1 MRVTSLASGSS
12 GNALLVEAGPGR
24 RTRLLVDAGLSGN
37 ILIERRRKAG
47 THPTQ
52 LQGVLVTHEHSDHII
67 GLPVLT
73 KRYAIPIIS
82 APYTLAA
89 IEQSLA
95 STWLD
100 ETEQGDRKGSPL
112 LWTNR
117 SPKVVDSEQGGRGEL
132 GDQSELG
139 EDSELGEHKQGD
151 QSEPG
156 EDSQQSDRGVL
167 GDHSDQGDHKG
178 SPLLWTGFARSAKV
192 AEDKPYTCPPDR
204 VPLLWTSFANLED
217 TPNINTQNMQDEAEI
232 MSGEQASGN
241 GVQHGAWL
249 GQDQQYLSTR
259 QDDTYMHELHL
270 KYNKPWGETISYMD
284 TLAMPLQ
291 PGSRCQIGDIEVI
304 SFPVSH
310 DALAPCGYLLSAGG
324 CRVCIV
330 IDSGEVTPIMLEAM
344 HHADLLVL
352 ESNHDRERLL
362 RGPYPYHLKMRIL
375 SPTGHLSNDQAA
387 DAVLHTWRTDSVR
400 WLWLSHL
407 SRTNN
412 TPKLALKSMLAR
424 LEAARAN
431 LDQVHIS
438 VLPPGMGNVWDST
451 QLWEIPALWEMPV

>member
-1 MRVTSLASGSS
+1 MGHS
-12 GNALLVEAGPGR
+12 
-24 RTRLLVDAGLSGN
+24 
-37 ILIERRRKAG
+37 
-47 THPTQ
+47 
-52 LQGVLVTHEHSDHII
+52 QG
-67 GLPVLT
+67 
-73 KRYAIPIIS
+73 
-82 APYTLAA
+82 
-89 IEQSLA
+89 
-95 STWLD
+95 
-100 ETEQGDRKGSPL
+100 
-112 LWTNR
+112 
-117 SPKVVDSEQGGRGEL
+117 
-132 GDQSELG
+132 LG
-139 EDSELGEHKQGD
+139 ED
-151 QSEPG
+151 
-156 EDSQQSDRGVL
+156 
-167 GDHSDQGDHKG
+167 
-178 SPLLWTGFARSAKV
+178 
-192 AEDKPYTCPPDR
+192 KPS
-204 VPLLWTSFANLED
+204 PLLWTSFARSPKVAED
-217 TPNINTQNMQDEAEI
+217 KPSPLLYADQLPKAVLSTQDEVEI
-232 MSGEQASGN
+232 MSREKASGN
-241 GVQHGAWL
+241 GVQCGV
-249 GQDQQYLSTR
+249 R
-259 QDDTYMHELHL
+259 
-270 KYNKPWGETISYMD
+270 GEMISYMD
-284 TLAMPLQ
+284 TLARPLQ

-304 SFPVSH
+304 SFPVPH

-375 SPTGHLSNDQAA
+375 GPTGHLSNDQAA

-451 QLWEIPALWEMPV
+451 QLWESPALWEMPV